1 MENASRKTLGIN
13 LLTDNSRNFDNRGNN
28 IDLWGQEE
36 RKYKMKAKVRDT
48 GEIIDVKFSLH
59 PNPAI
64 QDTYW
69 WSKDKQEA
77 YHTTELDF
85 LEDDVSGK
93 FIDWENRRF
102 EIAKELYVRYVD
114 YSRTESAELDAKE
127 CVECADFLINELK
140 KSVNKTKS

>member
-13 LLTDNSRNFDNRGNN
+13 LLTDNSRKFDNRGNN

-93 FIDWENRRF
+93 FIDWENRKF

>member
-13 LLTDNSRNFDNRGNN
+13 LLTDNSRKFDNRGNN

>member
-1 MENASRKTLGIN
+1 
-13 LLTDNSRNFDNRGNN
+13 
-28 IDLWGQEE
+28 
-36 RKYKMKAKVRDT
+36 MKAKVRDT

-77 YHTTELDF
+77 YHTMELDF

-93 FIDWENRRF
+93 FIDWEKRRF
-102 EIAKELYVRYVD
+102 EIAKDLYVLYVRYVD
-114 YSRTESAELDAKE
+114 YSRIESAELDAKQ
-127 CVECADFLINELK
+127 CVKYADFLINELK
-140 KSVNKTKS
+140 KKCK

>member
-13 LLTDNSRNFDNRGNN
+13 LLTDNSRKFDNRGNN

-77 YHTTELDF
+77 YHTMELDF

-93 FIDWENRRF
+93 FIDWEKRRF
-102 EIAKELYVRYVD
+102 EIAKDLYVRYVD
-114 YSRTESAELDAKE
+114 YSRIESAELDAKQ
-127 CVECADFLINELK
+127 CVKYADFLINELK
-140 KSVNKTKS
+140 KSVNKIKY